1 MRFYEKLCSES
12 CENVKS
18 IASDAKG
25 GNLRHH
31 FRIAFARIEFMD
43 YGMHVM
49 LSNTY
54 QLLIYLQ
61 FYAFHAHLHHFI
73 GAPVAQ
79 WDNRCP
85 TDLAV
90 LDSSAARGEI
100 LSTVNGVSM
109 HTAFYYHPSII
120 LI

>member
-1 MRFYEKLCSES
+1 MRFDENLCSES

-18 IASDAKG
+18 IAVDAKG

-31 FRIAFARIEFMD
+31 FARIEFMD

-54 QLLIYLQ
+54 QLFIYLQ
-61 FYAFHAHLHHFI
+61 FYAFHAHLHRFI
-73 GAPVAQ
+73 GAPVAL
-79 WDNRCP
+79 WDNRWP

-90 LDSSAARGEI
+90 PDSSAARGEI
-100 LSTVNGVSM
+100 LSTINGVPM
-109 HTAFYYHPSII
+109 HTAFHYHPSII